1 MLQMLVITIFSFIS
15 LLSAYTY
22 KDTLFPAQMK
32 RLTWHAVCDE
42 LLGNLLG

>member
-1 MLQMLVITIFSFIS
+1 MPVITIFSFIS

-32 RLTWHAVCDE
+32 SCDE